1 MLFELPDGGSMDLPM
16 EYMDVKDSLFIPTL
30 KADEA
35 QAKLYLIADK
45 LEFKIVTRTCIVDGF
60 LGVQLWRVQ

>member
-30 KADEA
+30 KADEV
-35 QAKLYLIADK
+35 QSKLYLLADK
-45 LEFKIVTRTCIVDGF
+45 LEFKIVTRTCVVDGY
-60 LGVQLWRVQ
+60 LGLQFWRVQ